1 MGFTLRDR
9 LIWDKLYL
17 KNSEAHEMTLAE
29 VLPSA
34 KLLSAAEKLQLIRIL
49 AEDLDTTEDISP
61 LEAFKTYDLPTPY
74 DSFGAGAILM
84 ETLNHSTPIH

>member
-1 MGFTLRDR
+1 
-9 LIWDKLYL
+9 
-17 KNSEAHEMTLAE
+17 MTLAQ

-61 LEAFKTYDLPTPY
+61 LEAFKTYNLPTLY
-74 DSFGAGAILM
+74 DSFGVGTILM
-84 ETLNHSTPIH
+84 KTLNQSHLIDLV